1 MQHFEVFG
9 IIHGIP
15 YSENIKKKFIIMS
28 MDRKIEN
35 KGKKWRR
42 IAWISGTAILFVL
55 VFYQIVFGDKSSRLN
70 VETDKITIDEIR
82 QDAFLDFI
90 SVIGTV
96 EPIQTIFLDATEGGR
111 VEEIFRREGGMVEIG
126 EPLARLTNTT
136 LLLDI
141 SNAETNYTRTVNDMR
156 MTRVQLEQQN
166 LSSRNQL
173 LDLNLA
179 LRQYE
184 RRYNNNKVLMEQN
197 HISKEEYDISLE
209 QYEITQKKLDLYKE
223 TYVQDS
229 IYRIFQLE
237 AMESSLKNMEEN
249 MKLVYQR
256 LDAMAL
262 KAPVFGEL
270 ASLNLEIGQMINR
283 GERLGRIN
291 ILDSYKLRVEIDE
304 HYISRVTQGLTG
316 NFEFAGGNY
325 GLVLTRIYPEVQ
337 AGRFAVDMEFTDE
350 IPGQI
355 RIGQTFRI
363 RLELGES
370 RDAILIPRGGFYQ
383 STGGQWV
390 YVVDPTSSFAY
401 RRDIRIG
408 RQNPRFY
415 EVMEGLEPGERVIT
429 STYDNFGNVDRLILK

>member
-1 MQHFEVFG
+1 MEFFTQK
-9 IIHGIP
+9 
-15 YSENIKKKFIIMS
+15 IKKFTIMS

-42 IAWISGTAILFVL
+42 IAWISGAAILFVL
-55 VFYQIVFGDKSSRLN
+55 VFYQIFFGDKSSRLN

-223 TYVQDS
+223 TFIQDS

-262 KAPVFGEL
+262 KAPVYGEL

-350 IPGQI
+350 VPTQI

-401 RRDIRIG
+401 RREIRIG
-408 RQNPRFY
+408 RQNPTFY

-429 STYDNFGNVDRLILK
+429 SSYDNFGNVDRLVLK